1 MQLYYASPPNVL
13 ACQENKS
20 VGEEDEQEEA
30 NRITF

>member
-1 MQLYYASPPNVL
+1 MQAHQNVL

-20 VGEEDEQEEA
+20 VSEVDEQEEA